1 MAMIDQH
8 DQEQLDT
15 LKIWWKD
22 NRNMLVT
29 AVAIVVLI
37 SAAFA
42 YWKSY
47 QGNQAAAASTLYAE
61 VIKQVASNDAK
72 RINDSVAVLVEKFG
86 NTAYAPRAQLL
97 AVQANMQAKDLPR
110 AKSQL
115 EWVIANASESGLQD
129 TARLKLSSILLD
141 EKKYDDA
148 MKLLNATYPEAF
160 VGLYSDLKGDVL
172 AAQGK
177 NAEARAAYKLAFE
190 KLDSKSS
197 YRNLVQLKLD
207 GLGEDGQGVQGVQN
221 SQGGAK

>member
-1 MAMIDQH
+1 
-8 DQEQLDT
+8 
-15 LKIWWKD
+15 
-22 NRNMLVT
+22 
-29 AVAIVVLI
+29 VL
-37 SAAFA
+37 
-42 YWKSY
+42 
-47 QGNQAAAASTLYAE
+47 
-61 VIKQVASNDAK
+61 KQVASNDSK
-72 RINDSVAVLVEKFG
+72 RINDSVAALVEKFG

-97 AVQANMQAKDLPR
+97 AVQANMQAKDLTR

-115 EWVIANASESGLQD
+115 EWVIAHASESGLQD

-148 MKLLNATYPEAF
+148 MKLLNATHPEAF
-160 VGLYSDLKGDVL
+160 IGLYSDLKGDVL

-207 GLGEDGQGVQGVQN
+207 GLGEDAQGVQDA
-221 SQGGAK
+221 QGGAK